1 MADWGAGY
9 VTDVSYIPGYY
20 VQQSP
25 VHMVA
30 AARLVGVAC
39 DLPDEEDD
47 DVHYLELGCGLGLV
61 CLILAASN
69 PGWRV
74 TGIDFNPAHI
84 AAARAFARQAGIA
97 NVAFIEA
104 DLADFAESGAAA
116 AVPQADFVSVH
127 GVWSWVSPAVRAGIV
142 RLLHAKVRAGGI
154 VHLSYNAL
162 PGWQARL
169 GMQRLV
175 RAAGTAAHGRSDR
188 QALAGFE
195 ILRALHAAGARR
207 LTGSGEIGA
216 LLEQLSALPVAYLS
230 HEFMNGHWQPCFH
243 ADVAEALAAARLEW
257 IGSGDLLENFPEL
270 TLTEAQREIYGRIDD
285 PLYRELVKDL
295 CVERGLRHDVFVRGA
310 QRLSAAARDA
320 ALGELALTATIGIDD
335 FQYEIRMA
343 EGKAELAR
351 DFYGAIAAALAAGPR
366 TVAELLALPEAAGK
380 GDKAAELTGILI
392 GSGQAAAMLRPGARQ
407 APSAAA
413 LNRLLA
419 ETFGRMEHRA
429 TPLALASTTIGG
441 GLPASAFELFVQ
453 NRIER
458 GDDET
463 ALETWIGALGAGL
476 EPAVRQQLRELFQR
490 ILTRRVPLFRIA
502 GLLGHQAVPA

>member
-39 DLPDEEDD
+39 DLPHDD
-47 DVHYLELGCGLGLV
+47 DEVHFLELGCGLGLV
-61 CLILAASN
+61 SLILAASN

-84 AAARAFARQAGIA
+84 ATARAFARQAGIA

-104 DLADFAESGAAA
+104 DLSDFAESGAAD
-116 AVPQADFVSVH
+116 AVPEADFVSIH
-127 GVWSWVSPAVRAGIV
+127 GLWSWVAPAVRDGIV
-142 RLLHAKVRAGGI
+142 RLLRRKVRAGGV

-175 RAAGTAAHGRSDR
+175 RAAGAAGPGRSDR
-188 QALAGFE
+188 QAQAGFE
-195 ILRALHAAGARR
+195 ILRGLHAAGARQ
-207 LTGSGEIGA
+207 LTGSGDVGA
-216 LLEQLSALPVAYLS
+216 LLQRLSDLPVPYLA
-230 HEFMNGHWQPCFH
+230 HEFMNAHWQPCFH
-243 ADVAEALAAARLEW
+243 ADVAEALSAARLEW
-257 IGSGDLLENFPEL
+257 IGAGDLLENFPEL
-270 TLTEAQREIYGRIDD
+270 TLTEAQRDIYGRIDD

-295 CVERGLRHDVFVRGA
+295 CLDRGLRHDIFVRGP
-310 QRLSAAARDA
+310 QRLSAADRDA
-320 ALGELALTATIGIDD
+320 ALGEIALTATVGAED

-351 DFYGAIAAALAAGPR
+351 DFYGAMTAALAAGPR
-366 TVAELLALPEAAGK
+366 TVGDLLALPSAEGQT
-380 GDKAAELTGILI
+380 GKAAELVGVLI
-392 GSGQAAAMLRPGARQ
+392 GTGQAAPMLRPGSHQSA
-407 APSAAA
+407 AAAA

-419 ETFGRMEHRA
+419 EAFGRLEHRA
-429 TPLALASTTIGG
+429 TPLAFASTAIGG

-453 NRIER
+453 HRVER
-458 GDDET
+458 GEDESS
-463 ALETWIGALGAGL
+463 LESWIGWLGPGL
-476 EPAVRQQLRELFQR
+476 EPAAQQQLRDLLQR
-490 ILTRRVPLFRIA
+490 IIARRLPILRMA
-502 GLLGHQAVPA
+502 GLL